1 MFGGWQRRA
10 YEVPDGR
17 LVQAE
22 REIYRTFG
30 EQVSVDKKAK
40 SLIKALAITSLGS
53 RSAAQRSL
61 NMICCVWRGVSI
73 FYPLCFVAL
82 YI

>member
-1 MFGGWQRRA
+1 MPTWDRKN

-30 EQVSVDKKAK
+30 EEVSVHNKV
-40 SLIKALAITSLGS
+40 I
-53 RSAAQRSL
+53 Q
-61 NMICCVWRGVSI
+61 
-73 FYPLCFVAL
+73 
-82 YI
+82 